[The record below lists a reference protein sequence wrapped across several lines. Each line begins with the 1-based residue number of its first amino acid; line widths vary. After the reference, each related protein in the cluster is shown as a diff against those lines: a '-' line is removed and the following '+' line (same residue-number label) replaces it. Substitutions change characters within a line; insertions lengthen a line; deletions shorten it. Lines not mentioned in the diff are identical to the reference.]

1 MTHSYVNPWSEIKV
15 PAVGFNTLRVDPTH
29 LHDFFWGKDTQ
40 GHYLLLLEIEEQ
52 LTGFLEKRLVAL
64 RGVRTDIRRLS
75 DKRIFFMLCVQNNED
90 ADIFY
95 RLCFDLIESTRKV
108 TSQKTAIEVIHTRLK
123 RWKAF
128 LSSSKNSLLTAHE
141 VRGLFAEL
149 YFLHSCLT
157 TSYLQTSLIEGWQGP
172 LEAPQDFVFGDYA
185 VEIKSVSG
193 SQKNHVRISSENQ
206 LITHLDRLFLHVIF
220 LAEFHDCKQGISLN
234 QMVANIRKIISDAD
248 NIDLFDSRLHDAGYI
263 ELRDY
268 DTPCF
273 SVTQQKSYVVKD
285 DFPRITPKTL
295 CPGLTNVAYDIS
307 LLSIESYISD
317 FPYKG
322 IDDE

>member
-1 MTHSYVNPWSEIKV
+1 MTHNDGNPWAEIKV
-15 PAVGFNTLRVDPTH
+15 PAAGFNNLRVDSAH
-29 LHDFFWGKDTQ
+29 LHDFFWGRDIQ
-40 GHYLLLLEIEEQ
+40 GHCLLLLEIEEQ
-52 LTGFLEKRLVAL
+52 LTEYLEKRLVAL
-64 RGVRTDIRRLS
+64 RGVRTDIRRLPDS
-75 DKRIFFMLCVQNNED
+75 RIFFILCLQNTED

-95 RLCFDLIESTRKV
+95 RLCVDLIDRTRQV
-108 TSQKTAIEVIHTRLK
+108 IGQKAAIDVIHMRLK

-128 LSSSKNSLLTAHE
+128 LSSNKNNLLTAHE
-141 VRGLFAEL
+141 VQGLFAEL
-149 YFLHSCLT
+149 DFLHSCLITSDAQT
-157 TSYLQTSLIEGWQGP
+157 TLIEGWQGP
-172 LEAPQDFVFGDYA
+172 LEAPHDFVFGDFA

-234 QMVANIRKIISDAD
+234 QMVARIRNMISDAD

-273 SVTQQKSYVVKD
+273 SVTQQKTYIVKE
-285 DFPRITPKTL
+285 DFPRITPETL
-295 CPGLTNVAYDIS
+295 CNGLTNVSYDIS
-307 LLSIESYISD
+307 LLSIESFISD
-317 FPYKG
+317 FPFKG
-322 IDDE
+322 IEHE